1 MAEPGGINHQQI
13 AIGRARSGAR
23 GEKDLETGR
32 EREKGRKQLWCTLES
47 LPDFGLRLQSG
58 PAAAA
63 DDVLQTTYC
72 CNASWSSMALLTGSP
87 HTSPEHCPA
96 GTAVLQTKQL
106 RNFLYSPKPPLP
118 PNCEFLFC
126 SIKDFNFEKCGPE
139 QALIK
144 RALMVSQVPE
154 VIKGFNIRD

>member
-1 MAEPGGINHQQI
+1 MLHWFHQKGISTGEAGRIKHQQI
-13 AIGRARSGAR
+13 AIGRVRSGAR

-32 EREKGRKQLWCTLES
+32 EGEKGRKQLWCTLEP
-47 LPDFGLRLQSG
+47 LPNFGLRLQAG

-72 CNASWSSMALLTGSP
+72 CNASRSCTALLTGSP

-106 RNFLYSPKPPLP
+106 QNFSYSPNSPPHP

-126 SIKDFNFEKCGPE
+126 SIKDFSFEKCGPE

-144 RALMVSQVPE
+144 GALMVS
-154 VIKGFNIRD
+154 